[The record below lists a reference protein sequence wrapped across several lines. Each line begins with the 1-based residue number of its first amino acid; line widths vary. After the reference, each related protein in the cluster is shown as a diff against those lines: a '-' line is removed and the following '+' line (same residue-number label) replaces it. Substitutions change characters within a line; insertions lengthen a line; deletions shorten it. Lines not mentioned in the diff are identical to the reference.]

1 MFITYAR
8 LQNFKSYLDS
18 SFEFDSGVNIIVGP
32 NASGK
37 TNLLD
42 ALYLVATGSSFKNTK
57 DKTTQI
63 NYDKDWSRI
72 DIITSNNQTRTLKI
86 QEQNK
91 PTIEIDKQVYKRLP
105 FAKKTAVVMFEPNQ
119 LYQITTSPDQ
129 RRSLLDDIILKID
142 TSFNKLKNDYTRT
155 LMQRNRLLKQPK
167 HIIKQQIFA
176 WDIRLSELAS
186 VYATKRV
193 ALIER
198 INQTSSDI
206 YSSIAGKKHKF
217 LLSYESKLPIQNY
230 SSGLLS
236 KLQQNLEI
244 DCLRGYT
251 GYGPHRDDVLM
262 LINNKDIRNV
272 ASRGEARS
280 VLITLKIIELKFL
293 EEVYNQRPLLLLDD
307 VFGELDGS
315 RRKSLMEYITDNQ
328 TFITTT
334 DADLINHQFTNSSQI
349 IVTEK
354 K

>member
-18 SFEFDSGVNIIVGP
+18 SFEFDNGINIIVGP

-57 DKTTQI
+57 DKSTQI
-63 NYDKDWSRI
+63 NYNKNWSRI
-72 DIITSNNQTRTLKI
+72 DVISSNNQTRTLKI
-86 QEQNK
+86 QAQNK
-91 PTIEIDKQVYKRLP
+91 PTIEIDKQIYKRLP

-129 RRSLLDDIILKID
+129 RRGLLDDIILKTD
-142 TSFNKLKNDYTRT
+142 YGFNKLKNDYTRT
-155 LMQRNRLLKQPK
+155 LMQRNKLLKQPPG
-167 HIIKQQIFA
+167 IVKQQIFA

-186 VYATKRV
+186 LYVAKRI

-198 INQTSSDI
+198 INQTSSEI
-206 YSSIAGKKHKF
+206 YSSIAGKKYEF
-217 LLSYESKLPIQNY
+217 LLLYESKLLLHNY
-230 SSGLLS
+230 SSSLLS

-244 DCLRGYT
+244 DCQRGYT
-251 GYGPHRDDVLM
+251 GYGPHRDDVTM
-262 LINNKDIRNV
+262 SINKKDIRNV

-280 VLITLKIIELKFL
+280 VLITLKIIELKLL
-293 EEVYNQRPLLLLDD
+293 EEVYNQKPLLLLDD

-315 RRKSLMEYITDNQ
+315 RRKSLMEFISDNQ

-334 DADLINHQFTNSSQI
+334 DADLINHKF
-349 IVTEK
+349 VEGK
-354 K
+354 KLTVLN